1 MNEQHTPG
9 TKIDLFIELFLY
21 ILKFYGY
28 FYKLELLLF
37 HVVVYGIRIVL
48 TFFIYV

>member
-21 ILKFYGY
+21 ILKFMVIFLNWNCYY
-28 FYKLELLLF
+28 FM
-37 HVVVYGIRIVL
+37 
-48 TFFIYV
+48 